1 MTNCSLAFD
10 TIKDQYDIDT
20 LREIFE
26 HGCSSGVANNHIY
39 YYQTTKFFDQYED
52 DIVSYLSDNFGEEFL
67 LNMFKESNA
76 SLTLYKNGMCW
87 AYIECIAGQIVD
99 EYENTTIEYE
109 QEVEDHYGKDFLQSM
124 HETNKSVIESVMFGA
139 AI

>member
-39 YYQTTKFFDQYED
+39 YYQTTKVFDQYED
-52 DIVSYLSDNFGEEFL
+52 DIVDYLSDNFGEEFL
-67 LNMFKESNA
+67 VNMFKEANA

-87 AYIECIAGQIVD
+87 AYIECIAGQIVE

-124 HETNKSVIESVMFGA
+124 HETNKSVIENVMFGA
-139 AI
+139 TI

>member
-26 HGCSSGVANNHIY
+26 HGCSSGVATNHIY

-76 SLTLYKNGMCW
+76 DLTSYKNVMCW

>member
-39 YYQTTKFFDQYED
+39 YYQTTKFFDKYEGE
-52 DIVSYLSDNFGEEFL
+52 IVDYLSDNFGDEFL
-67 LNMFKESNA
+67 VNM
-76 SLTLYKNGMCW
+76 
-87 AYIECIAGQIVD
+87 
-99 EYENTTIEYE
+99 
-109 QEVEDHYGKDFLQSM
+109 
-124 HETNKSVIESVMFGA
+124 
-139 AI
+139 

>member
-26 HGCSSGVANNHIY
+26 HGCSSGVATNHIY

-52 DIVSYLSDNFGEEFL
+52 EIVDYLSDNFGDEFL
-67 LNMFKESNA
+67 VNMFKESNA
-76 SLTLYKNGMCW
+76 DLTSYKNDMCW
-87 AYIECIAGQIVD
+87 AYIECIAGQIVE

-109 QEVEDHYGKDFLQSM
+109 QEVEDYYGKDFLQSM
-124 HETNKSVIESVMFGA
+124 HETNKSVIENVMFGA
-139 AI
+139 AT

>member
-26 HGCSSGVANNHIY
+26 HGCSSGVATNHIY
-39 YYQTTKFFDQYED
+39 YYQTSKFFDQYED
-52 DIVSYLSDNFGEEFL
+52 EIVDYVSDNFGEEFL
-67 LNMFKESNA
+67 VNMFKEANA
-76 SLTLYKNGMCW
+76 SLALYKNGMCW
-87 AYIECIAGQIVD
+87 CYIECIAGQIVE

-124 HETNKSVIESVMFGA
+124 HETNKSVIENVMFGA